1 MSIVLRS
8 TLSATTAA
16 AFAVATL
23 FVPAVHAQNAASHK
37 ASRAARMQAPPTGAA
52 APAHQLPPRIPFTA
66 ADDAAAAIPG
76 MPDARFFADSVADFQ
91 KALPAQAGPWLALS
105 TGGSDRA
112 FGAGFLNGLCA
123 PRQG

>member
-1 MSIVLRS
+1 MSIVSRS

-23 FVPAVHAQNAASHK
+23 LAPAVLHAQNAVPHK
-37 ASRAARMQAPPTGAA
+37 ASHAARTQAKTPPTDAA

-66 ADDAAAAIPG
+66 ADDAAATIPG

-91 KALPAQAGPWLALS
+91 KALPAQA
-105 TGGSDRA
+105 
-112 FGAGFLNGLCA
+112 
-123 PRQG
+123 